1 MIAKPGAAIRA
12 ARRVARLSAAFI
24 ALAFFAAPARATI
37 HYIVSLDHPE
47 RHLFHVE
54 MDISGEIP
62 GTLVA
67 LPAWN
72 ALYQIRDFAI
82 RLRGIEIV
90 PSSDCPSNF
99 PLHQIDKQTW
109 QIGDPS
115 AFDARQMAP
124 GLCILRYSIAWD
136 DPGPFDSQLNP
147 HHAFINLAEILMY
160 VPDRRAEDTSVTFEN
175 IPTGWNIAAELPAG
189 HDANSFAA
197 PGYDALVDAPV
208 EIGNFA
214 QFEFDNA
221 GAHFRVIVDAQQTH
235 WSQGTFEDDLRR
247 ITSYELQLM
256 GGPPFDTPRKEYTF
270 IFHIG
275 RYSDVGGGGMEHA
288 NSTAISAES
297 VEAAAAIAAHEFF
310 HVWNVKRV
318 RPRPLEPVDYSR
330 EQYTDALWFAE
341 GVTDAY
347 TAYTL
352 ERAGLWPKDQ
362 FYRNLAEQV
371 CDLESRPAHA
381 WQSAEES
388 SLDAWFEKYDA
399 YNAPDRS
406 ISYYNK
412 GQILGV
418 LLDISIRSATQ
429 NRKSLDDVLRLMND
443 EYARPHKPYNDTD
456 AIRATIEEVAGKSF
470 QDFFAKYVSGV
481 AEIPYAGFF
490 AQAGLALNIRTNQS
504 PGAGF
509 SLGGAKSAAVSSVEP
524 GSAAESAGLLPGDV
538 ILDVNGKNAPR
549 NMAAWLRGLSPGEA
563 LDLRVLRGSQPV
575 DISFSVETRVDRDC
589 SISELPHPADL
600 ERRIRDGILR
610 GSTD

>member
-1 MIAKPGAAIRA
+1 MIAMPRAAIRS
-12 ARRVARLSAAFI
+12 ARRVAPLSAALI
-24 ALAFFAAPARATI
+24 ALAFFAAPASATI
-37 HYIVSLDHPE
+37 HYTVSLDHPE

-54 MDISGEIP
+54 MEIPNPVP

-72 ALYQIRDFAI
+72 ALYQIRDFAV
-82 RLRGIEIV
+82 RLRQPELILL
-90 PSSDCPSNF
+90 SSGAIPYG
-99 PLHQIDKQTW
+99 PLRQIDKQTW
-109 QIGDPS
+109 QIG
-115 AFDARQMAP
+115 AP
-124 GLCILRYSIAWD
+124 IGIDRVAVKATIRYSIEWD

-175 IPTGWNIAAELPAG
+175 VPAGWNIAAELPAG
-189 HDANSFAA
+189 HDAISFSA
-197 PGYDALVDAPV
+197 PSYDALVDAPV

-214 QFEFDNA
+214 QFEFDSG

-235 WSQGTFEDDLRR
+235 WSQSTFEDDLRR

-275 RYSDVGGGGMEHA
+275 HYADVGGGGMEHA

-297 VEAAAAIAAHEFF
+297 IEAAAAIAAHELF
-310 HVWNVKRV
+310 HVWNVKRI
-318 RPRPLEPVDYSR
+318 RPRSLEPVDYSR

-341 GVTDAY
+341 GVTNTY
-347 TAYTL
+347 TAYAL
-352 ERAGLWPKDQ
+352 ERSGLWPKDQ

-371 CDLESRPAHA
+371 CDLESRPAHKR
-381 WQSAEES
+381 QSAEES

-418 LLDISIRSATQ
+418 LLDISIRAATQ
-429 NRKSLDDVLRLMND
+429 NHKSLDDVLRLMND
-443 EYARPHKPYNDTD
+443 EYARPGKPYGDTG
-456 AIRATIEEVAGKSF
+456 AIRAAVEDVAGKSF
-470 QDFFAKYVSGV
+470 QDFFAQYVSGIS
-481 AEIPYAGFF
+481 EIPYAGFF
-490 AQAGLALNIRTNQS
+490 AQAGLAVNIHTNQS

-509 SLGGAKSAAVSSVEP
+509 SLGNAKSAATVSSVEP
-524 GSAAESAGLLPGDV
+524 GSAAESAGLLSGDV
-538 ILDVNGKNAPR
+538 IAFVNGEKAPR
-549 NMAAWLRGLSPGEA
+549 DMTAWLHGLSPGEA
-563 LDLRVLRGSQPV
+563 LDLRVLRGSQSV
-575 DISFSVETRVDRDC
+575 DISFSVGTRVDRDC
-589 SISELPHPADL
+589 SISELPHPAGL
-600 ERRIRDGILR
+600 ERRIREGILR